1 MKPDIASNDAGTRL
15 SRRVSLRRKGIF
27 SALGG
32 LVFFLQG
39 LLYLNDTATGL
50 LLLALEVI
58 YVFVF
63 EVDHSGEKQ
72 EIPFKGRAIRFLA
85 QLAALLIVFFL
96 VILAWVWLRSMTG
109 VPPAFLLAVTFAL
122 LGLILVALSYAPVQ
136 RG

>member
-1 MKPDIASNDAGTRL
+1 M
-15 SRRVSLRRKGIF
+15 
-27 SALGG
+27 
-32 LVFFLQG
+32 
-39 LLYLNDTATGL
+39 
-50 LLLALEVI
+50 
-58 YVFVF
+58 FVF
-63 EVDHSGEKQ
+63 EVDHSREKQ